1 MLPFAVTEQ
10 TEEKDIEKLAAIV
23 DEAIELIASKT
34 GLTKEAT
41 LGILEAFSI
50 VELRSETP
58 LSGKGLNTSQFIK
71 ALDKGVKAI
80 AFATGLNSTEISTIF
95 TQDKHAS
102 AIDVV
107 YRLREKSK
115 QNRWSLSHY

>member
-34 GLTKEAT
+34 GLTKEET
-41 LGILEAFSI
+41 LGILEEFSI

-58 LSGKGLNTSQFIK
+58 LSGKGFNTSKFIK

-80 AFATGLNSTEISTIF
+80 AFATGLNSTEISAIF
-95 TQDKHAS
+95 TQEKHAS